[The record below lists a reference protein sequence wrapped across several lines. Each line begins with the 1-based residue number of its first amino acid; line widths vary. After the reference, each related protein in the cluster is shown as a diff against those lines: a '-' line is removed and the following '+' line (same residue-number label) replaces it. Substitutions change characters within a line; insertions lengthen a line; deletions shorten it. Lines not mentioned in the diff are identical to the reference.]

1 MPENIE
7 QRVKDI
13 IVKQLSVT
21 PDQLTPTASFQGDLK
36 ADSLDLVEIIMAFE
50 DEFGL
55 TIPEDKAAGIKTLGD
70 AIEHISALKEGREPV
85 AAGHRASP
93 SVVAPASVNPNSPKG
108 SGSGAV
114 VSSSGHIVTAAH
126 VVKGASRVEV
136 VTSGGT
142 FAAKVLNCD
151 ETNDVAL
158 IKVERQF
165 ENFLPVARSGTV
177 RLGQSVSTIGF
188 PNIEIQGHS
197 PKVTQG
203 VISGENGIQNDIR
216 LWQVS
221 VPVQPGNSGGPL
233 LDETGRLIGVV
244 VASLGLKA
252 VQATGSVPQNVN
264 YAIKSAYLEPILGF
278 HKLQI
283 DQSEAGKAVQSFQD
297 MVEIAQKSSV
307 LIIVY

>member
-21 PDQLTPTASFQGDLK
+21 PEQLTPEATFQGDMK

-50 DEFGL
+50 DEFGI
-55 TIPEDKAAGIKTLGD
+55 TISEDKAAGIKTLGD
-70 AIEHISALKEGREPV
+70 AIEHISALKEGRDPV
-85 AAGHRASP
+85 AGGGNSKP
-93 SVVAPASVNPNSPKG
+93 APAQSASVKGSAPKG

-114 VSSSGHIVTAAH
+114 ISKTGHIATAAH
-126 VVKGASRVEV
+126 VVRGASRIEV
-136 VTSGGT
+136 VTPSGT
-142 FAAKVLNCD
+142 FVAKVLNCD
-151 ETNDVAL
+151 DSNDVAL
-158 IKVERQF
+158 IKVDNEFQTF
-165 ENFLPVARSGTV
+165 IPVGRSSEV

-221 VPVQPGNSGGPL
+221 VAVQPGNSGGPL
-233 LDETGRLIGVV
+233 LDENGRLVGIV

-278 HKLQI
+278 HQLQVE
-283 DQSEAGKAVQSFQD
+283 QASGSMPVPSFQD
-297 MVEIAQKSSV
+297 MVATAQKSSV